1 MGDNWPTGY
10 EMKNAIHQLFSA
22 KAIPVKVTLG
32 DRKQVKHPRECR
44 VVWEDGTRWHYRL
57 DQGFG
62 FMQEVGQVPHRFGAS
77 AEKQG
82 RTLAAVNF
90 DVEPRDSGI
99 LYVYGVETGG

>member
-1 MGDNWPTGY
+1 M
-10 EMKNAIHQLFSA
+10 
-22 KAIPVKVTLG
+22 
-32 DRKQVKHPRECR
+32 KHPRECR